1 MLPSGCVAW
10 ASDRPSLVLKSPVYK
25 QRIIVG
31 TARQGPVESEAAP
44 AAVSTRGAEAAV
56 PSPLSRLVGPAPRQS
71 PACCPL
77 QASLWCSSLI
87 VSFSAF
93 GPCYF

>member
-1 MLPSGCVAW
+1 MLPSGCVTW

-31 TARQGPVESEAAP
+31 TARQGAVESEAAP

-56 PSPLSRLVGPAPRQS
+56 PPPLSRLVAPAPGRAR
-71 PACCPL
+71 PAVPSRPHPGAAL
-77 QASLWCSSLI
+77 
-87 VSFSAF
+87 
-93 GPCYF
+93 